1 MQENKFLLYGANG
14 YTGRLIASMAHQYE
28 LVPVLAGRNQAALSL
43 MAKEL
48 SLEYIVVDL
57 DDTDKLVDAL
67 QSFKVVLHAA
77 GPFMHTA
84 LKMAQACIK
93 AGVHYLDITGELGVF
108 ELLKKMGG
116 DFAQRGIMAMPGVG
130 FDVVPTDCMAKFLFD
145 QMPEATHLKL
155 AFASVGGK
163 LSHGT
168 ATTMAEG
175 MGEGGAVRENGKIIK
190 KPLGHK
196 GIWVNF
202 SSKKLF
208 TMTIPWGDIS
218 TAFTT
223 TGIPNIETYTSVSPK
238 TFSMLKWQGVYNWV
252 LKLSFVRNY
261 YKKKI
266 KKMPAGPDEAMR
278 KKAKSLVWG
287 EVSNAAGK
295 TLHANLE
302 GPEGYTLTA
311 LSSLII
317 LKKVL
322 SGNFKPGYQTP
333 ATCFGADLV
342 LEIPGVTRSMA

>member
-28 LVPVLAGRNQAALSL
+28 LVPVLAGRNEAALSL

-48 SLEYIVVDL
+48 SLEYLVVDL
-57 DDTDKLVDAL
+57 NDTDKLVNAL

-84 LKMAQACIK
+84 FKMATACIK
-93 AGVHYLDITGELGVF
+93 AGVHYLDITGEIGVF
-108 ELLKKMGG
+108 ELLKKMG
-116 DFAQRGIMAMPGVG
+116 DAFAQREIMVMPGVG
-130 FDVVPTDCMAKFLFD
+130 FDVVPTDCMAKFLHD
-145 QMPEATHLKL
+145 QMPDTTHLKL

-175 MGEGGAVRENGKIIK
+175 MGEGGAVRENGKIIR

-196 GIWVNF
+196 GMWVNF

-218 TAFTT
+218 TAYTT
-223 TGIPNIETYTSVSPK
+223 TLIPNIETYTSVSPK
-238 TFSMLKWQGVYNWV
+238 TFSMLKWQGVYNWL

-287 EVSNAAGK
+287 EVSNDAGK
-295 TLHANLE
+295 TLRATLE

-322 SGNFKPGYQTP
+322 SQNFKPGYQTP
-333 ATCFGADLV
+333 AACYGADLV
-342 LEIPGVTRSMA
+342 LEIPGVTRTMA

>member
-14 YTGRLIASMAHQYE
+14 YTGRLIASMANQYD
-28 LVPVLAGRNQAALSL
+28 LVPVLAGRNESALSL

-57 DDTDKLVDAL
+57 DDTYKLVDAL

-84 LKMAQACIK
+84 LKMAKACIK
-93 AGVHYLDITGELGVF
+93 AGVHYLDITGEIGVF
-108 ELLKKMGG
+108 ELLKKMGD
-116 DFAQRGIMAMPGVG
+116 DFAQKGIMVMPGVG
-130 FDVVPTDCMAKFLFD
+130 FDVVPTDCMAKYLFD
-145 QMPEATHLKL
+145 QMPQATHLKL

-175 MGEGGAVRENGKIIK
+175 MGEGGAVRENGRIIK

-196 GIWVNF
+196 GMWVNF

-238 TFSMLKWQGVYNWV
+238 TFSMLKWQGLYNWV

-266 KKMPAGPDEAMR
+266 KKMPVGPDEAMR

-287 EVSNAAGK
+287 EVTNSEGHSLN
-295 TLHANLE
+295 ANLE

-333 ATCFGADLV
+333 AACFGADLV